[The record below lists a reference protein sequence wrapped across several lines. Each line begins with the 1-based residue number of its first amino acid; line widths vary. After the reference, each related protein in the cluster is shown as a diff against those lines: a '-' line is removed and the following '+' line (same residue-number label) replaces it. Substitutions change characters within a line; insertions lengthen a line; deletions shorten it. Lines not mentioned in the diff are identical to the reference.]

1 MKILCEQVGG
11 FSSRADDNSLPLT
24 IYCLAFD
31 SALLADFLFAPLAVV
46 INSLTK
52 PYMNNN
58 MDLTLDSSVLPDV
71 GTYI

>member
-1 MKILCEQVGG
+1 MKIICEQGG

-24 IYCLAFD
+24 INCLAFD

-46 INSLTK
+46 IDSLTK

>member
-1 MKILCEQVGG
+1 M
-11 FSSRADDNSLPLT
+11 SRADDNSLPFT
-24 IYCLAFD
+24 INCLAFD

-46 INSLTK
+46 IDSLTK

-58 MDLTLDSSVLPDV
+58 MDLALDSSVLPDV

>member
-1 MKILCEQVGG
+1 MKILC
-11 FSSRADDNSLPLT
+11 
-24 IYCLAFD
+24 D

-46 INSLTK
+46 IDSLTK